1 MLTLLRYLLTCILVT
16 VLSGSHTAFIEPVQS
31 ASFTEQHEK
40 TETENLVDEAIPS
53 VRAKK
58 QIAKVNNTVLL
69 SIVGHT
75 VLPTHISSAFRPTQE
90 ADLFLKYRKLII

>member
-31 ASFTEQHEK
+31 TSFTEQHEK
-40 TETENLVDEAIPS
+40 TETENFVDEAIPS

-58 QIAKVNNTVLL
+58 QVAKANNTTLQAI
-69 SIVGHT
+69 SSYT
-75 VLPTHISSAFRPTQE
+75 ALPTHITRAFRPIQE
-90 ADLFLKYRKLII
+90 ANLFLRYRKLII

>member
-1 MLTLLRYLLTCILVT
+1 CILVT
-16 VLSGSHTAFIEPVQS
+16 VLSGSHIAFTEPVQS

-40 TETENLVDEAIPS
+40 TETENFVDEAIPS

-58 QIAKVNNTVLL
+58 QIAKANNTV
-69 SIVGHT
+69 SPTTTGFTVSSTHT
-75 VLPTHISSAFRPTQE
+75 TRAFRPIQE